1 MKKENFDLVLQV
13 GTTLILAYVSLG
25 GSANNPL
32 DEDSVLKTCL
42 QVKLYAAPFLCS
54 RLLFRSTPSVFLP
67 TMKVHGITT
76 LSTTMLQTPTSLSHS
91 SEKEPFSPGRA
102 AAGSRPSLAPG
113 EEWLLRISP
122 PQNSVIGG
130 RMHSEEEGEEALL
143 TRL

>member
-1 MKKENFDLVLQV
+1 MNCEEKENLIKAHLHRGCGCGRQQPCRESRRPLALPPPSPSPDPSPMLVPLPMLDLHLVCPSL
-13 GTTLILAYVSLG
+13 VSSWLPC
-25 GSANNPL
+25 SAAMPIW
-32 DEDSVLKTCL
+32 
-42 QVKLYAAPFLCS
+42 
-54 RLLFRSTPSVFLP
+54 RGR
-67 TMKVHGITT
+67 
-76 LSTTMLQTPTSLSHS
+76 HS
-91 SEKEPFSPGRA
+91 SVKEPFSPGRA

>member
-1 MKKENFDLVLQV
+1 MVEKCVCDTRYFDLLPQE
-13 GTTLILAYVSLG
+13 GRISEAF
-25 GSANNPL
+25 AM
-32 DEDSVLKTCL
+32 
-42 QVKLYAAPFLCS
+42 F
-54 RLLFRSTPSVFLP
+54 LLFLLLLQARHQTLGSPWCPSSWCPPGVPLTSTLGADYSSDLSYPA
-67 TMKVHGITT
+67 VHE
-76 LSTTMLQTPTSLSHS
+76 SSLNHS
-91 SEKEPFSPGRA
+91 SVKEPFSPGRA

>member
-1 MKKENFDLVLQV
+1 MLPARPE
-13 GTTLILAYVSLG
+13 
-25 GSANNPL
+25 
-32 DEDSVLKTCL
+32 
-42 QVKLYAAPFLCS
+42 AAIPA
-54 RLLFRSTPSVFLP
+54 
-67 TMKVHGITT
+67 G
-76 LSTTMLQTPTSLSHS
+76 HS
-91 SEKEPFSPGRA
+91 SVKEPFSPGRA